1 MPHPPKETPGPAW
14 FHVMNRAK
22 PPGRLLEREGDA
34 ANFLALV
41 GRMARAAGLTVGAY
55 CLLEQHYHLL
65 VGAVRSTLDE
75 ALLRFEEDWGERLQA
90 SREHAGKLL
99 PAGTSRLLPVGMGRH
114 LAEVSRYIH
123 LNPFEAGLSWT
134 PEDWPH
140 SSYRG
145 YLGDPG
151 APAWLRTDVVLA
163 HFGSIGARH
172 RYRSYVEAGMDPG
185 TRDADGRPRW
195 KALFREGSLAEDLA
209 WRVEPHL
216 PPGPRLAAPAPVDTP
231 TSLPLLARAIAEA
244 FGTSAEALR
253 TERRGGRPTSA
264 LARGVLVHA
273 ARRADCCRLR
283 DVAAWLG
290 YASPRAAAL
299 AAARAERAFAA
310 DPALASRIERALGS
324 RPGG

>member
-1 MPHPPKETPGPAW
+1 
-14 FHVMNRAK
+14 MNRAK
-22 PPGRLLEREGDA
+22 PPGTLLDREGDA
-34 ANFLALV
+34 AIFLDLV
-41 GRMARAAGLTVGAY
+41 GRMAGAAGLTVGAY

-65 VGAVRSTLDE
+65 VGAVRRILDV
-75 ALLRFEEDWGERLQA
+75 ALPRFEEDWAERLQA
-90 SREHAGKLL
+90 SRASAGKSLL
-99 PAGTSRLLPVGMGRH
+99 AGGSRLLPVRVGRH

-134 PEDWPH
+134 PEGWPH

-145 YLGDPG
+145 YLGDVS

-163 HFGSIGARH
+163 GFGSIGARH

-209 WRVEPHL
+209 WRVEPQL
-216 PPGPRLAAPAPVDTP
+216 PTGPGLAVPARGGAP
-231 TSLPLLARAIAEA
+231 TSLAFLARIVAGA
-244 FGTSAEALR
+244 FGTSADALR
-253 TERRGGRPTSA
+253 EERRGGRAASA

-273 ARRADCCRLR
+273 ARGADCCRLR

-290 YASPRAAAL
+290 YASPRAAAV
-299 AAARAERAFAA
+299 AAARAERALAA
-310 DPALASRIERALGS
+310 DPALASRIEKALGR
-324 RPGG
+324 RPGR